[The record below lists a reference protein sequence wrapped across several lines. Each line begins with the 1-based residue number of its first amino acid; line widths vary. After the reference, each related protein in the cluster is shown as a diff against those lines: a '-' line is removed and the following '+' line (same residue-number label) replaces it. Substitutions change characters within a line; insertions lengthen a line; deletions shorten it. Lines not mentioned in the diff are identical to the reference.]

1 MKKSYTSPFTTMANT
16 RLRATILAGSNLRPD
31 GTSYP
36 KDTEGI
42 SQGGSTKTFD
52 ARIRPNFM
60 E

>member
-1 MKKSYTSPFTTMANT
+1 MANT